1 MAGRRGNGEGS
12 IYQRT
17 TTDGRW
23 CGSVTLGYNERGK
36 LVRKVV
42 TAKTR
47 AEVVKKLRAMQRQLD
62 DGLPLPD
69 TTITIATL
77 LERWYEDV
85 LRHQVAESAALSYMS
100 VARHHIVPTL
110 GRKKLASLTTSEIDR
125 LLSTKLD
132 SGLAVSTVR
141 RIRSVLAQALDQG
154 VRWGLVTRNV
164 ATLSRAPRAQ
174 RVEGRTLT
182 PEQAHRFL
190 TQLEGHRNEALYAL
204 MLSVGLRRGEALG
217 LRWDDLNDHT
227 GVLRVRRQLKRE
239 TTGLVVADTKT
250 TRSRRAINLP
260 APMLKMLK
268 SHRARQAS
276 ERLALGEAWI
286 DSGFVFTTSLGT
298 PIDPRNLLREFKT
311 ICVRAGLGDW
321 HLHELR
327 HSAASLMLA
336 MGVPIQVVSE
346 VLGHASIRMTADVYG
361 HILAPDRQAAAEAM
375 SALLWANDQVP

>member
-17 TTDGRW
+17 STDGRW
-23 CGSVTLGYNERGK
+23 CGSISMGHNEHGK

-47 AEVVKKLRAMQRQLD
+47 AEVVKKLKALQRQLD

-69 TTITIATL
+69 MTMTVAVL

-85 LRHQVAESAALSYMS
+85 LRHQVAESAALGYMS
-100 VARHHIVPTL
+100 VARHHIMPTL
-110 GRKKLASLTTSEIDR
+110 GRKKLAALTTSEIDR
-125 LLSTKLD
+125 LLSSKID

-141 RIRSVLAQALDQG
+141 RIRSVLAQAIDQG
-154 VRWGLVTRNV
+154 IRWGVVNRNV

-190 TQLEGHRNEALYAL
+190 SELEGHRNEALYAL

-217 LRWDDLNDHT
+217 LRWDDLNERT
-227 GVLRVRRQLKRE
+227 GVLQVRRQLKRE

-250 TRSRRAINLP
+250 ARSRRAINLP
-260 APMLKMLK
+260 RPMLKMLK
-268 SHRARQAS
+268 AHRAKQAS

-286 DSGFVFTTSLGT
+286 DSGFIFTTSFGSPL
-298 PIDPRNLLREFKT
+298 DPRNLLREFKT
-311 ICVRAGLGDW
+311 VCERAGLGNW

-336 MGVPIQVVSE
+336 MGVPLQVVSE

-361 HILAPDRQAAAEAM
+361 HILAPDRQAAADAM
-375 SALLWANDQVP
+375 SSLLWSGDQVR

>member
-1 MAGRRGNGEGS
+1 
-12 IYQRT
+12 
-17 TTDGRW
+17 
-23 CGSVTLGYNERGK
+23 
-36 LVRKVV
+36 
-42 TAKTR
+42 
-47 AEVVKKLRAMQRQLD
+47 VVKKLKALQRQLD

-69 TTITIATL
+69 MTMTVAVL

-85 LRHQVAESAALSYMS
+85 LRHQVAESAALGYMS
-100 VARHHIVPTL
+100 VARHHIMPTL
-110 GRKKLASLTTSEIDR
+110 GRKKLAALTTSEIDR
-125 LLSTKLD
+125 LLSSKID

-141 RIRSVLAQALDQG
+141 RIRSVLAQAIDQG
-154 VRWGLVTRNV
+154 IRWGVVNRNV

-190 TQLEGHRNEALYAL
+190 SELEGHRNEALYAL

-217 LRWDDLNDHT
+217 LRWDDLNERT
-227 GVLRVRRQLKRE
+227 GVLQVRRQLKRE

-250 TRSRRAINLP
+250 ARSRRAINLP
-260 APMLKMLK
+260 RPMLKMLK
-268 SHRARQAS
+268 AHRAKQAS

-286 DSGFVFTTSLGT
+286 DSGFIFTTSFGSPL
-298 PIDPRNLLREFKT
+298 DPRNLLREFKT
-311 ICVRAGLGDW
+311 VCERAGLGNW

-336 MGVPIQVVSE
+336 MGVPLQVVSE

-361 HILAPDRQAAAEAM
+361 HILAPDRQAAADAM
-375 SALLWANDQVP
+375 SSLLWSGDQVR